1 MTKTRMGILA
11 GLAGAAFAT
20 WYYQFRTAS
29 MATMTASDRGETIY
43 SNTPQPT
50 ENDALGG

>member
-1 MTKTRMGILA
+1 MTKTRYGLLA
-11 GLAGAAFAT
+11 GIAGAAFAT
-20 WYYQFRTAS
+20 WWFRFRSTA
-29 MATMTASDRGETIY
+29 AVAPAHQRGETIY